1 MKRFLLSLVLLL
13 GAALLVSCGSNQ
25 GTTDTST
32 QTQSNTDES
41 TSTTTEAP
49 QTDTTNEN
57 TTSTD
62 TTDTTPETTVTVR
75 PGEIPEDALVVG
87 PDMGLTR
94 LGQPGGKLVRAD
106 IAGPKTLNNLV
117 AQETSSSRVTR
128 MMYRGLVE
136 LNPVDFTVEPALAK
150 SWEYSNDNKT
160 VTFHLR
166 RGVKFS
172 DGHPF
177 TADDVVFTFNDL
189 FFNPDVNTDIRDN
202 LQINGQYVKV
212 DKLDDYTVTIT
223 SVEPFRPLLN
233 ALALGKAAIYPK
245 HATADKVAKLNPGVR
260 GVLRFMR
267 QTLETNLEALQAA
280 SADAT
285 DLLGKGLDK
294 LEEIIEA
301 KNAALVTPAV
311 MGLQL
316 ALSQLT
322 DALGQGQGNL
332 QPVIAKMNEQV
343 EKIAGYVSESMWE
356 GVPPGTFNNSF
367 TLDSPAE
374 EFVGLGPYVFVRY
387 DVDQQVVLQR
397 NPYYW
402 KVDTNGVQLP
412 YLEQLVYL
420 IVENQDVSLL
430 KFKTG
435 EIDDIDARPED
446 WSLLLE
452 GVDTAKDCQQTDD
465 SVYCTDHENG
475 WNLIRGG
482 PLFGTTYVVFNQD
495 QPDPVL
501 RAVFRNKQ
509 FRKAV
514 AYAFDKEA
522 MIDNVY
528 SGLGQAQ
535 WSPVSFP
542 SHYYDDSES
551 FVSYPLDLEMSAQIL
566 DEIGLIDTDGDGVR
580 NITDRFLEENGVD
593 PASLAGGQ
601 ANQDTRELEFA
612 FNTNS
617 GNTLRERI
625 SNLVVTDL
633 KRVGINPIFKPQ
645 DFNALVTDLLG
656 GKFEMVLIG
665 FTGGIEPHT
674 QSNIWTTSGG
684 LHFWRFSAKDDPPE
698 WEARVDEL
706 YHLAATTLDDA
717 KVKEYYKE
725 FQYLVSDNLPLIYT
739 INQQFVH
746 GVKRAL
752 ANSEHFQPMTGNVP
766 ASLAFA
772 EVLWW
777 EDEARR
783 SETL

>member
-1 MKRFLLSLVLLL
+1 MKRLLFSLVLLL
-13 GAALLVSCGSNQ
+13 GAGLLVSCGSNQ
-25 GTTDTST
+25 NTTTQTNADDTTSTT
-32 QTQSNTDES
+32 QTQATTDNTE
-41 TSTTTEAP
+41 P
-49 QTDTTNEN
+49 TDTPT
-57 TTSTD
+57 
-62 TTDTTPETTVTVR
+62 ETAVTVR

-87 PDMGLTR
+87 PEFGLTT

-117 AQETSSSRVTR
+117 SQETSSSRVTR

-136 LNPVDFTVEPALAK
+136 LNPITFEVQPALAK

-160 VTFHLR
+160 VTLHLR
-166 RGVKFS
+166 TGVKFS
-172 DGHPF
+172 NGDPF

-189 FFNPDVNTDIRDN
+189 IFNPDVNTDLRDS
-202 LQINGQYVKV
+202 LQVNGQYITVEKV
-212 DKLDDYTVTIT
+212 DDHTVTIT
-223 SVEPFRPLLN
+223 SAEPFRPLLN
-233 ALALGKAAIYPK
+233 ALALNKASIYPK
-245 HATADKVAKLNPGVR
+245 RTTADKVAKLNPGVR
-260 GVLRFMR
+260 GVLRFAR
-267 QTLETNLEALQAA
+267 QTLDTNLEALQAISTDA
-280 SADAT
+280 S
-285 DLLGKGLDK
+285 DLLDKGLGK
-294 LEEIIEA
+294 LTEIVDA
-301 KNAALVTPAV
+301 QNAELITPAV

-322 DALGQGQGNL
+322 DSLPEDQETLKSAIVRMGEE
-332 QPVIAKMNEQV
+332 VS
-343 EKIAGYVSESMWE
+343 KIAGYAAESMWE
-356 GVPPGTFNNSF
+356 GVPAGTFNNAF
-367 TLDSPAE
+367 TIDSPTE
-374 EFVGLGPYVFVRY
+374 EFVGLGPYMFVRY

-402 KVDTNGVQLP
+402 KVDANGVQLP

-435 EIDDIDARPED
+435 ETDTFDARPED
-446 WSLLLE
+446 WPLLLE
-452 GVDTAKDCQQTDD
+452 GVDTNNDCRQSEGSVICIDQQ
-465 SVYCTDHENG
+465 NG
-475 WNLIRGG
+475 WELIRGG

-495 QPDPVL
+495 QADPVL

-528 SGLGQAQ
+528 SGLGLPQ

-542 SHYYDDSES
+542 SPYYDDSKS
-551 FVSYPLDLEMSAQIL
+551 FLSYPLDFERSAQIL
-566 DEIGLIDTDGDGVR
+566 DEIGLTDTDGDGIR
-580 NITDRFLEENGVD
+580 NVTDQFLQDNGVD
-593 PASLAGGQ
+593 PATLSGDQ
-601 ANQDTRELEFA
+601 AKQDARELTFA

-633 KRVGINPIFKPQ
+633 KKVGINPAFKPQ

-665 FTGGIEPHT
+665 FTGGVEPHT
-674 QSNIWTTSGG
+674 QANIWTTPGG

-706 YHLAATTLDDA
+706 YHLAATTIDQA

-739 INQQFVH
+739 VNQQYVH
-746 GVKRAL
+746 AAKATL
-752 ANSEHFQPMTGNVP
+752 ANSEHFQPIVGNVP

-777 EDEARR
+777 EDETRR
-783 SETL
+783 GETL